1 LSFAARVTLR
11 ENPCHLSN
19 TLAGIWDMNA
29 CAVYDDIRRR
39 RARAEIMGSPWNR
52 ARQHGKHP
60 GFAGSII
67 LAFLSRCG
75 EFV

>member
-1 LSFAARVTLR
+1 MWRPPRRGTTDR
-11 ENPCHLSN
+11 KTGTH
-19 TLAGIWDMNA
+19 A
-29 CAVYDDIRRR
+29 CAVRHGIRRRR
-39 RARAEIMGSPWNR
+39 RARAKIMESPWNP